1 MPRVLIAIT
10 ILAFWCNAAR
20 SNNPQ
25 YPPLTRET
33 LIGSWEGVIGIGTAP
48 VVFHIVIAARDSDSY
63 LSEIYPDSMKGRL
76 FRLKTC
82 TVADG
87 KVSLHFV
94 ESGDTGYWIEGEGYG
109 AGNFACINAR
119 IGLPNK
125 PDPGPPSF
133 YLEKGDWVRGL
144 GQAAA
149 RAAEKIPKK

>member
-10 ILAFWCNAAR
+10 ILAFWYNAAR

-76 FRLKTC
+76 FHLESC
-82 TVADG
+82 SVADG
-87 KVSLHFV
+87 KVTLHFT
-94 ESGDTGYWIEGEGYG
+94 EPGGGPSYWIVGEGYG
-109 AGNFACINAR
+109 DRDRAWIHGR

-125 PDPGPPSF
+125 PEPGPTTF
-133 YLEKGDWVRGL
+133 YLERSSWVRDL
-144 GQAAA
+144 GQAAV
-149 RAAEKIPKK
+149 RAAEKIPK